1 MPEPVLLKLGGSLVT
16 DKSLENTFKPD
27 VCRRLGGEI
36 RSALSKLGAPLI
48 LGHGAGSFGHYA
60 AKKHRTDEGL
70 PGGGGWRGYSETRRS
85 VIALNKLML
94 DAFAEADFYPA
105 CSPPSACG
113 TAWDGKL
120 VYLDLKVIRGIL
132 RLGQTPMVCGDALLD
147 EKRGFTICSTED
159 IFEFL
164 APRVG
169 AGRILLACDV
179 DGIIAGDPLSPS
191 AASYRIEKVT
201 ATNFDDARRE
211 IAGAATKDVT
221 GGMVGKLKSL
231 MRMAETTGVKEIRI
245 FSGLIEG
252 AVESALLGEYR
263 GGTVIS
269 LK

>member
-1 MPEPVLLKLGGSLVT
+1 MPEPVFLKLGGSLIT
-16 DKSLENTFKPD
+16 EKSLENTFKPD
-27 VCRRLGGEI
+27 VCRRLGGDI
-36 RSALSKLGAPLI
+36 RSALLKSDAPLI

-85 VIALNKLML
+85 VIALNKLLL

-105 CSPPSACG
+105 CVPPSAIG
-113 TAWDGKL
+113 TASDGEL
-120 VYLDLKVIRGIL
+120 AYLDMKVIRGLL
-132 RLGQTPMVCGDALLD
+132 RQGQTPMVCGDALLD

-164 APRVG
+164 APRFG

-191 AASYRIEKVT
+191 AASNRIEKVT
-201 ATNFDDARRE
+201 AADIDDAMNQ
-211 IAGAATKDVT
+211 ITAAAPEDVT
-221 GGMVGKLKSL
+221 GGMTGKLKSL
-231 MRMAETTGVKEIRI
+231 MRMAETTGAKEIRI
-245 FSGLIEG
+245 FSGLFEG
-252 AVESALLGEYR
+252 AVEAALLGEYR
-263 GGTVIS
+263 GGTIIS